1 MNITPT
7 YDIDAPVYHVCD
19 GNVKG
24 KVIDWRYFR
33 RENYFE
39 YLVTF
44 GTGICRMWLA
54 ENELLKADK

>member
-1 MNITPT
+1 VNITPT

-24 KVIDWRYFR
+24 IVIDWRFFR
-33 RENYFE
+33 QANCFE

-54 ENELLKADK
+54 ENELKSEKK

>member
-1 MNITPT
+1 MNIQPT
-7 YDIDAPVYHVCD
+7 HEIGDPVHHVCD
-19 GNVKG
+19 KSVKG

-33 RENYFE
+33 RENFFE

-54 ENELLKADK
+54 ENELQKAEK